1 MLLLN
6 INIVVMLFSWNKDNM
21 ERDIK
26 EVKFVIITTIIV
38 KMTRLMVMTNM
49 LVDG

>member
-1 MLLLN
+1 MLSLN
-6 INIVVMLFSWNKDNM
+6 INIAVMLFSWGRDNM
-21 ERDIK
+21 ERDTRK
-26 EVKFVIITTIIV
+26 AKFVIITTIIV